1 VDLLSVVH
9 KTMLPYYRF
18 YASPKG
24 LMDLDGFTRFCC
36 DFGIFPD
43 ILSKPKVYRFFK
55 TLSTFYQEPSNPQ
68 AAVIDEHLF
77 IEALALTAFE
87 VIYKYPQPDNAEKV
101 SNFIQPLP

>member
-1 VDLLSVVH
+1 
-9 KTMLPYYRF
+9 MLPYYRF
-18 YASPKG
+18 YANSKG
-24 LMDLDGFTRFCC
+24 LIDLDAFVRFCS

-55 TLSTFYQEPSNPQ
+55 TLSTFYQEPNKSQ

-87 VIYKYPQPDNAEKV
+87 VIYKDP
-101 SNFIQPLP
+101 